1 MVIPLDSS
9 QKGESYDNPQTL
21 AEAMARPDAPKW
33 LEAVQSELTSLNQNG
48 TWEIVKI
55 KDLPAHIRKSLKAL
69 GTKWVFKIKNETG
82 DTIRYKARL
91 VIKGYQ
97 Q

>member
-55 KDLPAHIRKSLKAL
+55 KDLPR
-69 GTKWVFKIKNETG
+69 
-82 DTIRYKARL
+82 
-91 VIKGYQ
+91 
-97 Q
+97 